1 MIPGVIII
9 FGKVSKEGNMRV
21 LWAQTEL
28 VSLKGD
34 LIPPEGGGLRRWSL
48 LIKFLGS
55 NEHLDCL
62 KIDLTA
68 VKL

>member
-9 FGKVSKEGNMRV
+9 FGKASKEGNMRV

-34 LIPPEGGGLRRWSL
+34 LIPPEGGGLRRSSL